1 MLSAALTNIRYLH
14 PAPSIEYVQSR
25 VVLDPYARAIYNGR
39 RVFGQLGPNL
49 PYESPG
55 TLGYARNWP
64 QAAAIVPSAVEP
76 FDWEGDRPPGQDMKD
91 LIIYEAHV
99 RGFTAHAS
107 SKVDCPG
114 TFSGLIE
121 RLDYLQ
127 ALGITAIELMPVYE
141 FNELEYYQVLPD
153 GDSPGSGRFN
163 FWGYSTV
170 GFFSPMARYASTAK
184 PASPSA
190 AWAASVINEFK
201 LLVREAHRRGIEVI
215 LDVVFNHTAE
225 GNEMGPTLSFRGIDN
240 RVFYM
245 LAPGGEYYNY
255 SGCGNTLNCNHPVVL
270 RFIIDC
276 LRYWVEEFHVDGFRF
291 DLGSI
296 MTRAHSTWHS
306 TDSLDL
312 LDMDLQKLGEENTDS
327 DSDTETSSDA
337 ELHFACAAPFSNGAI
352 LDENGIMTN
361 GAGFP
366 TGAPLADPP
375 LIAAI
380 SADPILA
387 QTKLIA
393 EAWDCDGL
401 NQVGAF
407 PHYGGRWS
415 EWNGHFRDAVRQF
428 IKGTDGAWAGA
439 FASAMCGS
447 PNIFVNEPGENDWWG
462 TNAGR
467 QWKGGR
473 GPTASINFVT
483 AHDGFTLNDLVT
495 YNEKHNEANGEDNR
509 DGESHN
515 LSWNCGIEG
524 PSDVLEINALRQRQ
538 VRNFTAALL
547 LAHGT
552 PMIVMGDEYGH
563 TKLGNNNTYCH
574 DSELNYFDWDAA
586 SQDVNGLKRF
596 TQHMI
601 TIRKSH
607 PELRRSTY
615 ITDMDINWHGITPG
629 QPDWSES
636 SRFIAYTLKKSNGG
650 GLYIAFNTSHKPQ
663 LVQLPEWEGRI
674 WQTVVNT
681 GKSSPYDVL
690 VADERLPADEI
701 QAARA
706 AEAWWMLQHA
716 LCLLPWSCAVL
727 ESIPIETQATMPS
740 NRRFSSPLNKS
751 NKSST
756 EVPRKRTTS
765 RMSSSKKAVKVQ

>member
-1 MLSAALTNIRYLH
+1 M
-14 PAPSIEYVQSR
+14 
-25 VVLDPYARAIYNGR
+25 LDPYARAIYNGR
-39 RVFGQLGPNL
+39 RIFGEMGPDL
-49 PYESPG
+49 SYGLPG
-55 TLGYARNWP
+55 TLGYAPTWP
-64 QAAAIVPSAVEP
+64 QAAAVLPSAIEA
-76 FDWEGDRPPGQDMKD
+76 FDWEGDRPPGLPMED

-107 SKVDCPG
+107 SKVDSPG
-114 TFSGLIE
+114 TFSGLIQ

-127 ALGITAIELMPVYE
+127 SLGITAIELMPVHE

-153 GDSPGSGRFN
+153 GDNSGNGRFN

-170 GFFSPMARYASTAK
+170 GFFSPMARYASIQN

-190 AWAASVINEFK
+190 MWTASVINEFK

-245 LAPGGEYYNY
+245 LAPGGQYYNY
-255 SGCGNTLNCNHPVVL
+255 SGCGNTFNCNHPVAL
-270 RFIIDC
+270 RFIVDC

-306 TDSLDL
+306 TEL
-312 LDMDLQKLGEENTDS
+312 LDPANNVLKDTSRSENIDA
-327 DSDTETSSDA
+327 EMSSDL
-337 ELHFACAAPFSNGAI
+337 EPWFAYAAPYSGGAI
-352 LDENGIMTN
+352 QDENGIMTN

-366 TGAPLADPP
+366 TGTPLADPP

-495 YNEKHNEANGEDNR
+495 YNEKHNEGNGEDNR

-515 LSWNCGIEG
+515 LSWNCGLEG
-524 PSDVLEINALRQRQ
+524 PSDMPDIVALRQRQ

-552 PMIVMGDEYGH
+552 PMILMGDEYGH

-586 SQDVNGLKRF
+586 SQDVNGLLRF

-601 TIRKSH
+601 TIRKLH

-615 ITDMDINWHGITPG
+615 VTDLDIEWHGIQPG
-629 QPDWSES
+629 QPDWSET
-636 SRFIAYTLKKSNGG
+636 SRFIAYTLNEPSGG
-650 GLYIAFNTSHKPQ
+650 GLYIAFNTSHQSQ
-663 LVQLPEWEGRI
+663 LVQLPQWEGRI
-674 WQTVVNT
+674 WQTLVNT
-681 GKSSPYDVL
+681 GKAPPFDVL
-690 VADERLPADEI
+690 VSDERLPEEEI
-701 QAARA
+701 EAARA
-706 AEAWWMLQHA
+706 AEAMWMLQHA
-716 LCLLPWSCAVL
+716 LPLLPWSCVVL
-727 ESIPIETQATMPS
+727 ESIPVDLQAKMPN
-740 NRRFSSPLNKS
+740 NRRFSSPLR
-751 NKSST
+751 KSSSPAIT
-756 EVPRKRTTS
+756 ETPQKRTAPK
-765 RMSSSKKAVKVQ
+765 SSSSRKTAKVQAQ